1 VADYVTQTVSSGPP
15 RAFHARSPKPAQILA
30 DRRPSATE
38 LVSLEAFHHPSV
50 SVMNPGAAPR
60 LMHDPVAP
68 KVLEVPGGKISYE
81 EGGQGRPIVLL
92 HEGIADR
99 RMWNR
104 EFPLLAREHRVV
116 RYDLRGYGGST
127 PATSEYS
134 PVRDL
139 VALLDHLGLTQPL
152 IVGPSVGGKIALDL
166 TLAHPGRVGALLL
179 IAPGYSGMDYDH
191 VPGGKATF
199 ARDEELSKA
208 AADAW
213 AAGKLE
219 EATEHLRQ
227 LWASSLTGSALDLF
241 RTMVRD
247 NTKEVFE
254 ERSGRYETREGE
266 PAAARL
272 KEIRIPTRILVGDRD
287 NPAMPHC
294 ANFLARGIA
303 GAKVQLV
310 LGADHLLNLSRP
322 DAFDS
327 ALRGFVA
334 SLPAS
339 RE

>member
-1 VADYVTQTVSSGPP
+1 MNHPN
-15 RAFHARSPKPAQILA
+15 
-30 DRRPSATE
+30 AT
-38 LVSLEAFHHPSV
+38 
-50 SVMNPGAAPR
+50 
-60 LMHDPVAP
+60 
-68 KVLEVPGGKISYE
+68 KTLEVSGGKIVYE
-81 EGGQGRPIVLL
+81 VIGEGRPVVLL

-99 RMWNR
+99 RMWDR
-104 EFPLLAREHRVV
+104 EFMLLGRDHRVA

-139 VALLDHLGLTQPL
+139 VALLDHLRLERPL
-152 IVGPSVGGKIALDL
+152 IVGPSMGGKIALDL
-166 TLAHPGRVGALLL
+166 TLAHPDKVGALLL

-191 VPGGKATF
+191 VPGGKSTF
-199 ARDEELSKA
+199 ERDERLSKA

-213 AAGKLE
+213 AAGHLE

-227 LWASSLTGSALDLF
+227 LWASAITGSALEIF

-247 NTKEVFE
+247 NAKEIFE

-266 PAAARL
+266 PAAGRL
-272 KEIRIPTRILVGDRD
+272 NEIRVATSILVGDRD

-310 LGADHLLNLSRP
+310 PGADHLLNLSRP
-322 DAFDS
+322 DAFDT
-327 ALRGFVA
+327 AV
-334 SLPAS
+334 
-339 RE
+339 REFLERPPDVRD

>member
-1 VADYVTQTVSSGPP
+1 
-15 RAFHARSPKPAQILA
+15 
-30 DRRPSATE
+30 
-38 LVSLEAFHHPSV
+38 
-50 SVMNPGAAPR
+50 MN
-60 LMHDPVAP
+60 DPVVT
-68 KVLEVPGGKISYE
+68 KTMDVPGGKIAYE
-81 EGGQGRPIVLL
+81 EQGRGRPIVLL

-104 EFPLLAREHRVV
+104 EFSLLARDHRVA

-127 PATSEYS
+127 SATSEYS

-139 VALLDHLGLTQPL
+139 VALLDHLGLTRPL

-166 TLAHPGRVGALLL
+166 TLAYPARVGALLL

-199 ARDEELSKA
+199 ERDERLSKA

-219 EATEHLRQ
+219 EAIEHLRQ

-241 RTMVRD
+241 RTMVQD
-247 NTKEVFE
+247 NAKEVFE

-272 KEIRIPTRILVGDRD
+272 TEIRVPTRILVGDRD

-303 GAKVQLV
+303 GATVQLV
-310 LGADHLLNLSRP
+310 PGADHLLNLSRP
-322 DAFDS
+322 DAFDT
-327 ALRGFVA
+327 ALRGFVE
-334 SLPAS
+334 SLPGV